1 MNECGQAGT
10 EIAVER
16 RAAQKKRAGPAGITE
31 SAGTFRRSG
40 GALRDTPSAS
50 SNYIPFHGK
59 GMSPDGFHRSARL
72 NKAIPSKDRGLFL
85 PWPVLSCS
93 GKTLSAFS
101 SFPYFRLLP
110 YFRIRRPI
118 AGGCPGPVWAV
129 FLHAS
134 CGIPVCRECSRS
146 VFHPEMGS
154 PGLACMRA

>member
-1 MNECGQAGT
+1 MRTGGNRNCRGKTGRAEKT
-10 EIAVER
+10 R
-16 RAAQKKRAGPAGITE
+16 RA
-31 SAGTFRRSG
+31 RRNHG
-40 GALRDTPSAS
+40 ARRDVPPLRGALRGTPSAS
-50 SNYIPFHGK
+50 SNHIPLHGK

-72 NKAIPSKDRGLFL
+72 NKAIPSKDCGLFL

-118 AGGCPGPVWAV
+118 AGGCPGPAWAV